1 MNCLKQVSLPELA
14 LLHSGKVRDSYR
26 ATPDTRF
33 IVVSDR
39 LSAFDFILDTP
50 IPNKGAV
57 LNGISDWWFA
67 QTADIIPNHV
77 IRLIDPN
84 VMWVR
89 EALPIRVEMV
99 VRAYLT
105 GSMWR
110 GYADGQRVFSGA
122 TIAENLL
129 KNQSFAQPIVTPT
142 TKEKSDRPISPA
154 DIVREG
160 WASAVHYE
168 KMQHIALQL
177 FERGSKILQQK
188 GLILV
193 DTKYEFGLINDEI
206 ILIDEIHTPDSS
218 RFWQAD
224 DYARNPLNVAQ
235 IDKEYIRQWMLGNL
249 VNGDYPHQLPP
260 HIVAEASKRYM
271 QIYETLTEKTL
282 QIDLS
287 VDIESRIKNNI
298 FNTLKSL

>member
-1 MNCLKQVSLPELA
+1 MNCLKQINLPEFE

-26 ATPDTRF
+26 ATPNTRF
-33 IVVSDR
+33 IVVTDR

-77 IRLIDPN
+77 IQLIDPN

-99 VRAYLT
+99 VRGYLT

-110 GYADGQRVFSGA
+110 GYAEGQREFSGA
-122 TIAENLL
+122 IAPENMH
-129 KNQSFAQPIVTPT
+129 KNQAFAKALVTPT
-142 TKEKSDRPISPA
+142 TKEKSDRPINPTQ
-154 DIVREG
+154 IVSES
-160 WASAVHYE
+160 WATAQQYDL
-168 KMQHIALQL
+168 MQQTALQL
-177 FERGSKILQQK
+177 FERGTQILQKK

-193 DTKYEFGLINDEI
+193 DTKYEFGMINDQL

-218 RFWQAD
+218 RFWSVA
-224 DYARNPLNVAQ
+224 DYAQNPAQATQ
-235 IDKEYIRQWMLGNL
+235 IDKEYIRQWMLANL
-249 VNGDYPHQLPP
+249 VNGEYPHQLPP
-260 HIVAEASKRYM
+260 HIVAEAEKRYL
-271 QIYETLTEKTL
+271 QIYETLTDKTL
-282 QIDLS
+282 SIDS
-287 VDIESRIKNNI
+287 TVDIESRIKANMHKAI
-298 FNTLKSL
+298 TAK